1 MGEQFQRALK
11 DRDLANAGICGF
23 AAAILMS
30 YVANV
35 AKPGIFH
42 VLLALLALAAIL
54 GGFLSIA
61 HSKAEPELKGAAGIV
76 VGLISV
82 LCFVF
87 LSMLY

>member
-1 MGEQFQRALK
+1 MREQLQRALK

-30 YVANV
+30 YVASV
-35 AKPGIFH
+35 AKPGPLH
-42 VLLALLALAAIL
+42 VLLALLGLGAIL

-61 HSKAEPELKGAAGIV
+61 HSKAEPEGKAAAGIA
-76 VGLISV
+76 VGLISL
-82 LCFVF
+82 LCFVL

>member
-30 YVANV
+30 YVTSV
-35 AKPGIFH
+35 ARPGIFH
-42 VLLALLALAAIL
+42 VLLALLGLAAIL

-61 HSKAEPELKGAAGIV
+61 HSKVEPEWKAGAGIA